1 MAMATTIARVR
12 TCSTSTAGKAERP
25 DSHQYALPFGK
36 REGFSF
42 APAVIPVQKPRIM
55 ARRFH
60 TLDVFTGHKLA
71 GNPLAVV
78 HDSDGLDTPA
88 MQAIARELNLSETV
102 FVLPPDDLVNTARI
116 RIFTPAYELPFAGHP
131 TVGAAVLLASLR
143 APELVRGSG
152 VVVALEETIGLIK
165 AEVRQTQGRAARAIF
180 DLPKTP
186 TIVPDPPRDPGLIAT
201 ALGIDRQEILA
212 GAHHPANASGGV
224 PYTMVPLAS
233 LEALARAVSAPTPA
247 FAAAFG
253 GTSHPCCYL
262 YVRTG
267 ANSWRTRMFAPL
279 AGILEDPATGSA
291 AAAFA
296 ATLMAFETP
305 ADGQH
310 QHVLTQGVE
319 MGRPSEIV
327 LTLQVEGGNLA
338 SASIGGEAVI
348 ISEGVL
354 HL

>member
-1 MAMATTIARVR
+1 
-12 TCSTSTAGKAERP
+12 
-25 DSHQYALPFGK
+25 L
-36 REGFSF
+36 F
-42 APAVIPVQKPRIM
+42 APLSDPVQNLLTM

-60 TLDVFTGHKLA
+60 TLDVFTGQKLA

-78 HDSDGLDTPA
+78 HDSHGLDTA
-88 MQAIARELNLSETV
+88 GMQAIARELNLSETV
-102 FVLPPDDLVNTARI
+102 FVLPPDDPVNTARI

-131 TVGAAVLLASLR
+131 TVGSAVLLALLR
-143 APELVRGSG
+143 APELVRGTG

-165 AEVRQTQGRAARAIF
+165 AEVRQSTGRAARAVF
-180 DLPKTP
+180 DLPKIP
-186 TIVPDPPRDPGLIAT
+186 SSPPEPPRDPGLIAE
-201 ALGIDRQEILA
+201 ALGLALDDILTD
-212 GAHHPANASGGV
+212 HHCPANASGGV

-233 LEALARAVSAPTPA
+233 LDALARARSAPTPA
-247 FAAAFG
+247 FEAAFG
-253 GTSHPCCYL
+253 GTSHPCCFL

-267 ANSWRTRMFAPL
+267 PATWQTRMFAPL

-296 ATLMAFETP
+296 GTLMAFESL
-305 ADGQH
+305 ADGSH
-310 QHVLTQGVE
+310 QHVLAQGVE

-327 LTLQVEGGNLA
+327 LTLQVEGGALR

-348 ISEGVL
+348 ISEGTL